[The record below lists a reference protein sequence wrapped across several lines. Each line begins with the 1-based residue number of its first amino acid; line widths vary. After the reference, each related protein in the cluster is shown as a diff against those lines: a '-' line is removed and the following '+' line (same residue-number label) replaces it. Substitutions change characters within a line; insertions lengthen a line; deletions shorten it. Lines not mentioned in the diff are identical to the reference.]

1 MTMTMAITLITTVVK
16 WKVSTKDH
24 FGDDNEKYSENHDER
39 DNDDNDSDTDTDID
53 NDGKIIMVMSNGM
66 ILSSISASLSESY
79 GHYCFL
85 WSAWLPLLLLSWSL
99 ILSYFIIKASSL
111 SPLPIQYPISS
122 WSLSPSSFQ
131 YYSVRPSLFT
141 MEATPMPVE
150 VNTSITGTC
159 RANEIRPQ
167 PEEFYWRLGDT
178 HIQGLRST
186 DSVNSTYPV
195 FRVSSTFSHVAIADD
210 NGKNLTCIL
219 VMQNGEDLR
228 RRVRISIIGVGSPAG
243 EKGAD
248 IFSLSWCYS
257 ITRFGETIMHHCEVL
272 AQLQMNDT
280 CNTGPCVMDD

>member
-1 MTMTMAITLITTVVK
+1 
-16 WKVSTKDH
+16 
-24 FGDDNEKYSENHDER
+24 
-39 DNDDNDSDTDTDID
+39 
-53 NDGKIIMVMSNGM
+53 MVMSNGL
-66 ILSSISASLSESY
+66 ILSSISVSLSESY
-79 GHYCFL
+79 DHYCFL
-85 WSAWLPLLLLSWSL
+85 WLVWLTSLLLLWLL
-99 ILSYFIIKASSL
+99 ILPYFIIKVSSL
-111 SPLPIQYPISS
+111 SPLSIPYPILS

-159 RANEIRPQ
+159 VANEIRPQ

-186 DSVNSTYPV
+186 DSVNNTYPV

-228 RRVRISIIGVGSPAG
+228 RRVPISIIGVGSPAG

-248 IFSLSWCYS
+248 IFIVMIFNLLFCWDKHASLSRASAIINEWNMQH
-257 ITRFGETIMHHCEVL
+257 R
-272 AQLQMNDT
+272 
-280 CNTGPCVMDD
+280 NTGACVMDDLIVYLINIYC